1 LSKIILTKN
10 LNAIFL
16 ATVLVLR
23 TIASISTSF
32 MLGAQAEPYYGMDD
46 RYDSYEEEYTDNND
60 YEPIE

>member
-10 LNAIFL
+10 LNTIFL
-16 ATVLVLR
+16 ATVLVLG

-32 MLGAQAEPYYGMDD
+32 MLGAQVEPYYGMDD
-46 RYDSYEEEYTDNND
+46 RYDSYEEEYTDNNN